1 MAIPR
6 DRQVDLAVTCYYHCV
21 SRCVRRAFL
30 CGEDRY
36 TGQSFEHRKGWV
48 VERLELLA
56 GVFAI
61 DICAFAVM
69 SNHVHLVLRVDA
81 ERAERWSDEQVVARV
96 SRIYGSVFA
105 GVDDM
110 PAQQRQE
117 AIAKWRERL
126 TSLSWV
132 MRSLNE
138 WLARRANRE
147 DECTGRF
154 WEGRFKSQALLDEGA
169 LLACMSYV
177 DLNPVRAGAATSL
190 EESAFTSIHQ
200 RLASA
205 ARAKRE
211 HRAQPTTPQGL
222 VALGG
227 ERKRRPETE
236 RLSISLT
243 DYVELLDWTGR
254 VRRDDK
260 AGAITGPP
268 PALLAEAELNP
279 NSWPDTVW
287 QWGAVLG
294 EVAGAPHRIKIAAA
308 ARGQRWC
315 RGSRWAAQMYRGN

>member
-6 DRQVDLAVTCYYHCV
+6 ERQVNLAVTEYYHCV
-21 SRCVRRAFL
+21 TRCVRRAFL

-36 TGQSFEHRKGWV
+36 SGQSFEHRKGWV
-48 VERLELLA
+48 QERLELLA
-56 GVFAI
+56 EVFAI

-69 SNHVHLVLRVDA
+69 SNHVHLVLRVDT
-81 ERAERWSDEQVVARV
+81 ERAARWSDEQVVARV
-96 SRIYGSVFA
+96 SRVYGSVFA

-110 PAQQRQE
+110 PAQQRRE
-117 AIAKWRERL
+117 TIAKWRERL

-147 DECTGRF
+147 DDCTGRF

-177 DLNPVRAGAATSL
+177 DLNPVRAGAAASL
-190 EESAFTSIHQ
+190 EDSAHTSVHE
-200 RLASA
+200 RLAA
-205 ARAKRE
+205 AAHAKE
-211 HRAQPTTPQGL
+211 KNRAQPTTPRGL
-222 VALGG
+222 IALGG

-254 VRRDDK
+254 APRADK
-260 AGAITGPP
+260 AGVITGPP
-268 PALLAEAELNP
+268 PALLAQAELNP
-279 NSWPDTVW
+279 DSWQDTVW
-287 QWGAVLG
+287 HWGFLLWD
-294 EVAGAPHRIKIAAA
+294 VAGAPHRVESAAV
-308 ARGQRWC
+308 ARGQSWC
-315 RGSRWAAQMYRGN
+315 RGSRWSARMYGAD